1 MIPLGVIGP
10 SQLLLILFVLIFPVG
25 LFFIGYYF
33 GKKSG
38 YLKRIKEEEL
48 KK

>member
-1 MIPLGVIGP
+1 MIKLGMIGVP
-10 SQLLLILFVLIFPVG
+10 QLIVVFISLGIPVG
-25 LFFIGYYF
+25 LFFIGYHF

-38 YLKRIKEEEL
+38 YNKRAKEEAL

>member
-1 MIPLGVIGP
+1 MISLGVIGP
-10 SQLLLILFVLIFPVG
+10 FQVILLLFALFLPIG
-25 LFFIGYYF
+25 LFFIGYHF

>member
-1 MIPLGVIGP
+1 MIPLGVVGP
-10 SQLLLILFVLIFPVG
+10 FQVILLLLTLTFPIV

-38 YLKRIKEEEL
+38 YNKRTKEEEL
-48 KK
+48 EK

>member
-1 MIPLGVIGP
+1 MIQLGMIGVA
-10 SQLLLILFVLIFPVG
+10 QLIVLFISLAIPVG
-25 LFFIGYYF
+25 LFFIGYHF

-38 YLKRIKEEEL
+38 YLQRIKEEEF

>member
-1 MIPLGVIGP
+1 MIKLGIIGVP
-10 SQLLLILFVLIFPVG
+10 QLIVVFISLGIPVG
-25 LFFIGYYF
+25 LFFIGYHF

-38 YLKRIKEEEL
+38 YLQRIKEEEF